1 MHAPRRW
8 SEGVTATPE
17 RAGWRRRDALRALGA
32 GAGLAGGASSLWP
45 NAVHAQPAA
54 TNAKIL
60 RYAFNAA
67 ETGFDPSRIS
77 DLYSRIVTSHIF
89 EPLYRYDYLARPYKV
104 VPCTA
109 AGMPEAS
116 DDFRVWTVRVQP
128 GIHFSDDPAFGG
140 RPRELT
146 AADYAYSYKR
156 FFDPVNKSPFVST
169 VREFGILGLAE
180 VGQDALD
187 GGRPFDYDAPIE
199 GLRLIDRYTLQFRLA
214 EPRPRF
220 IYALAE
226 ASLYGA
232 VAREVVERYG
242 EDIPAHPVGT
252 GPFRLVSWRRASQI
266 VLERNP
272 GYREVL
278 YDAAPNADDAEG
290 QALLQ
295 RFRGRR
301 LPMIDRVEI
310 YPIDESQ
317 PRWLSF
323 LNGQFDYIEV
333 PLDFAEQVAPNGE
346 LAPWLAK
353 RDLRLRRQLGSDRT
367 FYYFN
372 MEDPVVGG
380 YGEDKVA
387 LRRALSLAIDSPAEI
402 SLMRRGQGILAQSVV
417 APHTWGYD
425 PAYKS
430 VNSDYDPARA
440 NALLDLYGYVD
451 RDGDGWREMPD
462 GSPLVIHFPSLSDS
476 VYRMLN
482 DVWKRSMDA
491 VHVRTVIDIAQWPAH
506 LKAARA
512 GKLMTWQLGLTAAT
526 PDVQDGL
533 EVLYGPSAG
542 GQNLPRFRHA
552 RYDEVYRAMQ
562 ALPDGPDR
570 LALLREAQAI
580 AAALAPIKFSTH
592 RIITELL
599 QPRLIGYRRP
609 VFGQIWWPFV
619 DIDDATGVAVA

>member
-1 MHAPRRW
+1 VTVAP
-8 SEGVTATPE
+8 GPV
-17 RAGWRRRDALRALGA
+17 GWRRRDALRALGA
-32 GAGLAGGASSLWP
+32 GAGLAGGASALWP
-45 NAVHAQPAA
+45 VPAPAQPAA
-54 TNAKIL
+54 TRGKVL

-77 DLYSRIVTSHIF
+77 DLYSRIVTTHIF

-109 AGMPEAS
+109 VGMPEVS

-128 GIHFSDDPAFGG
+128 GIHFTDDPAFGG

-146 AADYAYSYKR
+146 AADYAYSVKR
-156 FFDPVNKSPFVST
+156 FFDPVNKSPFYSQSH
-169 VREFGILGLAE
+169 EFGILGLNE
-180 VGQDALD
+180 LRQQALD
-187 GGRPFDYDAPIE
+187 AGRPFDYDAPVE
-199 GLRLIDRYTLQFRLA
+199 GLKLLDRYTLQFRLTDA
-214 EPRPRF
+214 RPRF
-220 IYALAE
+220 LYQLAE
-226 ASLYGA
+226 ASLRGA

-252 GPFRLVSWRRASQI
+252 GPFQLVSWRRASQI
-266 VLERNP
+266 VLQRNP
-272 GYREVL
+272 AYREVL
-278 YDAAPNADDAEG
+278 YDAAPNDDDAEG

-295 RFRGRR
+295 RFKGRR

-333 PLDFAEQVAPNGE
+333 PLDFAEAAAPNGE

-353 RDLRLRRQLGSDRT
+353 RHVGLRRQIGADRT
-367 FYYFN
+367 LYYFN

-380 YGEDKVA
+380 YTDDKVA

-402 SLMRRGQGILAQSVV
+402 SLMRRGQAILAQSVV

-430 VNSDYDPARA
+430 VNSDHDPARA

-451 RDGDGWREMPD
+451 SNGDGWREMPD
-462 GSPLVIHFPSLSDS
+462 GSPLLIHFPSLSDP
-476 VYRMLN
+476 VYRVLN

-491 VHVRTVIDIAQWPAH
+491 VRVRTVIDLAQWPAH

-512 GKLMTWQLGLTAAT
+512 GRLMTWQLGQTAAT
-526 PDVQDGL
+526 PDVQDAL
-533 EVLYGPSAG
+533 DLLYGPSAG

-562 ALPDGPDR
+562 ALPDGPER

-580 AAALAPIKFSTH
+580 TAALAPMKFSTH
-592 RIITELL
+592 RIITDLV

-609 VFGQIWWPFV
+609 VFGLLWWPFV
-619 DIDDATGVAVA
+619 DIDDEAVNATA